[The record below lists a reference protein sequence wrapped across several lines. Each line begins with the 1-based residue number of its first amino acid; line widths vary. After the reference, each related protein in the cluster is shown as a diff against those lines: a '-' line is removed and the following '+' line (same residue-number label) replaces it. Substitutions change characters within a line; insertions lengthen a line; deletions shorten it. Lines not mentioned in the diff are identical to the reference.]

1 MEPVVPS
8 STNKIQ
14 ALKNIANNLPVAD
27 QTLQNQKDATA
38 AIQLKQA
45 VAQSPTS
52 GPKTAQQLGG
62 AAQAVRGQAA
72 VQQQQQKAQTV
83 QNIGQ
88 LGQQAQQLQDTVAVS
103 SEQRKLSK
111 EQRVLTNQL
120 SKLSLDLKTDLL
132 DKQLTFE
139 KDESGRAFMNTR
151 QLADWA
157 RLNAENQV
165 EFNKYQQMA
174 NQASQRKLLMLETAQ
189 KKLQQELAQRQSRT
203 QTKLDQEQNLKLA
216 QMQRAM
222 QEKIANERNKAGQM
236 AGIFTAVGTIAGA
249 AIVGSATLG
258 TGTMAGAA
266 VGASIGGSLGGV
278 AATQVK

>member
-1 MEPVVPS
+1 MENPIPS

-45 VAQSPTS
+45 VASSPTT
-52 GPKTAQQLGG
+52 GPRTAQQLGG

-88 LGQQAQQLQDTVAVS
+88 LGQQAQQLEDTVAVS
-103 SEQRKLSK
+103 TEQRKLSK

-139 KDESGRAFMNTR
+139 KDESGRVFMNNR

-157 RLNAENQV
+157 VQNAENEI
-165 EFNKYQQMA
+165 EFNKYKQMA
-174 NQASQRKLLMLETAQ
+174 TQASERKLLILETAH
-189 KKLQQELAQRQSRT
+189 KKIQQEVEQRQTRKE
-203 QTKLDQEQNLKLA
+203 TKLDQEQNLKLT
-216 QMQRAM
+216 QMKRAM
-222 QEKIANERNKAGQM
+222 EEKITNERNKTTQKA
-236 AGIFTAVGTIAGA
+236 AVWKAVGTIA
-249 AIVGSATLG
+249 V
-258 TGTMAGAA
+258 GAA
-266 VGASIGGSLGGV
+266 VVASGGTAAPALLAASAGGTGAEMLS
-278 AATQVK
+278 TQF